1 MPFHPSVFDGL
12 LLRARQSA
20 APGSSL
26 TYSKSFAA
34 NPAKVTYV
42 SSLYRDDTLP
52 GVRSL
57 ALANTDNCI
66 QFLFPFEGQVYVL
79 TRPTVHTNETGRPIV
94 AGTLTDELETNTP
107 ASVRLHSWEGWVSS
121 LLPVASVDAFQLPR
135 GALLPDTIQGEAT
148 APGVHEPGSFARLDF
163 GDDAATLVPTFAA
176 VPMVLGVPLGVHL
189 PSGPS
194 WSLTEPN
201 AELEA
206 VYPFYEVWR
215 SAHAYLAKNNMA
227 LSVTMGGP
235 LFDQAAFAVNQF
247 PDTLPLRLTGET
259 NFTMIPPNSPLFA
272 AVDGMVKTSSRE
284 ALFRIAET
292 LGPAPPVI
300 DVDADT
306 GVPGTAAQGQIGGGL
321 LTSDHLLRAMESMH
335 TKGSASQAEK
345 EHKLAAK
352 VVAAKFSILFAR
364 LVPSEDGVSEPTVVP
379 ATIRPEFLEIL
390 ETSKLAS
397 ATRMLRDAVDTA
409 VRRAAC
415 SDNRFDGHVDM
426 TGDMVDAVLTACL
439 REFRILPHSLDTE
452 PVRVKSWV
460 TLLTLVS
467 PGSNSVTF
475 KTRLDQG
482 NVQAFQEA
490 VGEAPAKMDRKS
502 TELFNAGSLTTG
514 QDSIGASANWRVLG
528 NVITDDYD
536 VSECRKSCWC
546 FGKNYYSN
554 AGKIWLGRVLA
565 MPQVPLNL
573 LAAEWYIIASYVAI
587 ATVPEYRDA
596 VLGGAP
602 IHAEPFKNAN
612 VLATVVATDLYT
624 AVVRNTLTAYSHIPY
639 VAQVLPHLRLTTVTP
654 PAPFALGAAV
664 PPAAFGWPVRM
675 GPEFPPQ
682 QGRPYNN
689 AGGGQG
695 GLRGANNPRDNNHR
709 DNNHR
714 DNNHRDN
721 NHRDNNRGGNNN
733 RDNNNRDNNRGAPG
747 AARDPRQD
755 AGREAEK
762 RAGFLTFTGAEA
774 GTRIPIPCDFLVNLP
789 GMQGRE
795 RVCIFF
801 CTKGFFC
808 PRGDQCQQV
817 HLPAFNRVPLAV
829 QTGFRAYVERTPG
842 LAFAPGQNP
851 PGAQV

>member
-12 LLRARQSA
+12 LLGARQST

-66 QFLFPFEGQVYVL
+66 QFLFPFEGRVYVL

-121 LLPVASVDAFQLPR
+121 LLPVASVDVFQLPR

-194 WSLTEPN
+194 WSLTEPI

-206 VYPFYEVWR
+206 LYPFYEVWR

-235 LFDQAAFAVNQF
+235 LFDQAAFTVNQF

-259 NFTMIPPNSPLFA
+259 NFTMIPPNFPLFA
-272 AVDGMVKTSSRE
+272 AVDILVKTSSRE

-300 DVDADT
+300 DVDAET
-306 GVPGTAAQGQIGGGL
+306 GIPATADQGQAGGGL
-321 LTSDHLLRAMESMH
+321 LTPDHLLRVMETMNN
-335 TKGSASQAEK
+335 KGSTSQAEK

-352 VVAAKFSILFAR
+352 IVAAKYSIVFAR

-379 ATIRPEFLEIL
+379 ARIRPEFLEIL
-390 ETSKLAS
+390 ETSKLSS

-426 TGDMVDAVLTACL
+426 TGDMVDTVLTACV

-452 PVRVKSWV
+452 PTRVKSNL
-460 TLLTLVS
+460 TLLALVS
-467 PGSNSVTF
+467 PGTNSVTF
-475 KTRLDQG
+475 KHRLDQG
-482 NVQAFQEA
+482 NVLAFQEA
-490 VGEAPAKMDRKS
+490 VGEAPAKMERKS
-502 TELFNAGSLTTG
+502 TELFNGGSLTTG
-514 QDSIGASANWRVLG
+514 QSSINTSANWRALG
-528 NVITDDYD
+528 NIITEDYD

-546 FGKNYYSN
+546 FGKNYFTD
-554 AGKIWLGRVLA
+554 AGRLWLGRTLTT
-565 MPQVPLNL
+565 PQVPLNL
-573 LAAEWYIIASYVAI
+573 LAAEWDIIASFVAI

-602 IHAEPFKNAN
+602 IHAEPYKNAN

-624 AVVRNTLTAYSHIPY
+624 AVVRNTLTAYAHIPY

-654 PAPFALGAAV
+654 QAPVALGAVV

-682 QGRPYNN
+682 QNRPHNI

-695 GLRGANNPRDNNHR
+695 AGLRGAINLRDNN
-709 DNNHR
+709 
-714 DNNHRDN
+714 
-721 NHRDNNRGGNNN
+721 RDNNRGGNNN
-733 RDNNNRDNNRGAPG
+733 RDNNNRVGGAPG
-747 AARDPRQD
+747 AARDPRPD
-755 AGREAEK
+755 VREADK
-762 RAGFLTFTGAEA
+762 RAGFLTFVSPPGAA
-774 GTRIPIPCDFLVNLP
+774 NRAPPPCDFMVRLQ

-795 RVCIFF
+795 RVCLFF

-808 PRGDQCQQV
+808 PRGEGCQQA
-817 HLPAFNRVPLAV
+817 HIPSFNRLPQAV
-829 QTGFRAYVERTPG
+829 QTGLRAYVERTPG